1 MDKGQRAAG
10 WAGQSGQ
17 VMSGHGGH
25 GAGYTMCELRYG
37 ITAQLFSVNGRRS
50 VRWLRLVVDNGCL
63 CLDDM
68 KPALEGGAT
77 GLEMGEALLRSL
89 SILHAAMVLSLS
101 QPTVTA
107 ICRDAR
113 RIPAVPVR

>member
-25 GAGYTMCELRYG
+25 CAGYTMCELRYG

-50 VRWLRLVVDNGCL
+50 VRWLRLVVNNGCL

-77 GLEMGEALLRSL
+77 GLEMGESALALTLNIACSHGPIFELAHGQSHLPRC
-89 SILHAAMVLSLS
+89 A
-101 QPTVTA
+101 
-107 ICRDAR
+107 
-113 RIPAVPVR
+113 